1 MLRVLNSHSS
11 IIGVRLL
18 DPVICIIRHDFH
30 TKLLVIINEIRLAL
44 IVLLLLLESSWQ
56 VRWRIV
62 EIHHHI
68 VSCQKDILIVT
79 AKIQVLLRRR
89 LGRQSGKTIRS
100 LWEIK
105 QWLLLVVKS
114 TQQISLLLQLLLRHL
129 FNKQLLADVAVH
141 LLSA

>member
-1 MLRVLNSHSS
+1 MLHILNSHSS
-11 IIGVRLL
+11 IICVRLL
-18 DPVICIIRHDFH
+18 DPVIYIIRHDFH

-56 VRWRIV
+56 VRLRIV

-79 AKIQVLLRRR
+79 AKIQVLLRR

>member
-1 MLRVLNSHSS
+1 MLRILNSHSS

-18 DPVICIIRHDFH
+18 DPIIYIIRHNFH

-79 AKIQVLLRRR
+79 AKIQVLLRR
-89 LGRQSGKTIRS
+89 LGRQSGKTIWR

-105 QWLLLVVKS
+105 QWLLLVVIS

>member
-1 MLRVLNSHSS
+1 MLRILNSHSS

-18 DPVICIIRHDFH
+18 DPVIYIIRHNFH

-44 IVLLLLLESSWQ
+44 IVLLLLLKSSWQ

-79 AKIQVLLRRR
+79 AKTQVLLRR